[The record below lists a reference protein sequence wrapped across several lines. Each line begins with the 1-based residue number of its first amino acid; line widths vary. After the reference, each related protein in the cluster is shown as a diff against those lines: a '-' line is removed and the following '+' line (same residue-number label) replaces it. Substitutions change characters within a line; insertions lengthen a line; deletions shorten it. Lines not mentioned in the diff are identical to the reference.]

1 LSTGFGVVSAVEEVL
16 VMGTIQRHPLAAQAA
31 EVLLNRVRTGEWAL
45 GGKLPSETAL
55 AAELGV
61 GRSTVREA
69 IRGLAGQGVLEPR
82 QGLGVF
88 VTALDVA
95 EDWDVALRRASIGSV
110 LEARVA
116 VETEAAVLAAG
127 RRTLDDLRSMRRYLE
142 ARSDAIGGDLT
153 AFVDADSALHRSIV
167 VAAHNEVLV
176 DLFDGFANRVH
187 QTMMELLRNQP
198 ESDPVASQTA
208 HAAIVAAVVDR
219 DPVRAGALSRA
230 HLTAVQAALP

>member
-1 LSTGFGVVSAVEEVL
+1 MALKEIL

-31 EVLLNRVRTGEWAL
+31 EALLARVRTGEWAL
-45 GGKLPSETAL
+45 GCKLPSETAL

-69 IRGLAGQGVLEPR
+69 ISGLAGQGVLESR
-82 QGLGVF
+82 QGSGVF
-88 VTALDVA
+88 VIALDVA
-95 EDWDVALRRASIGSV
+95 EEWDVALRRASISSV

-127 RRTLDDLRSMRRYLE
+127 RRTPDDLRSMRRCLE
-142 ARSDAIGGDLT
+142 ARSEAIGKDLT
-153 AFVDADSALHRSIV
+153 SFVDADSALHRSIV

-176 DLFDGFANRVH
+176 DLFDGLAPRIH
-187 QTMMELLRNQP
+187 GTMMDLLGNQP
-198 ESDPVASQTA
+198 ESDPVASQEA
-208 HAAIVAAVVDR
+208 HAAIVSAVADR
-219 DPVRAGALSRA
+219 DAVRAGTLSRA